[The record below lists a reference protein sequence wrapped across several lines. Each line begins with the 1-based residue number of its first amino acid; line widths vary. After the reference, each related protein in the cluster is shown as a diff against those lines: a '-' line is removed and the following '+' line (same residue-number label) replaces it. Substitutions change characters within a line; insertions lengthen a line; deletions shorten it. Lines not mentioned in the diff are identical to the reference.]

1 MSTMTVFSSLFTRNE
16 LTGPRLRGMTDG
28 VTLLIGVSI
37 FYNTS
42 KAYPEPFRV
51 NSAPMGPVTGYELY
65 VIRKKGMLWGYFFF
79 V

>member
-1 MSTMTVFSSLFTRNE
+1 MSTMTVFS
-16 LTGPRLRGMTDG
+16 
-28 VTLLIGVSI
+28 LISSNYDVCSE
-37 FYNTS
+37 S
-42 KAYPEPFRV
+42 SMV